1 MLCGK
6 KKRSKLWFKVYNH
19 YNLSIWAKLLL
30 ETDKVGRVTSDLW
43 GYSRKKS
50 CSKGTV
56 QGWHQQ
62 EFRSRWHETEDGVFS
77 STDKRGTSPEDPP
90 RSVHAHISLGVT
102 KPSRLCRVDAVNRL
116 QSRTCRSMDKLSTC
130 SDTRPAEVRGA
141 ELTHSSPPPH
151 RTKGGHFLLLPEPVV
166 CTHRPSQLT

>member
-1 MLCGK
+1 MLFVEK

-30 ETDKVGRVTSDLW
+30 ETDKVGRVTSALW

-102 KPSRLCRVDAVNRL
+102 KPSPDSAGWMLWTDCNHA
-116 QSRTCRSMDKLSTC
+116 
-130 SDTRPAEVRGA
+130 PAGRWI
-141 ELTHSSPPPH
+141 SSPHAVTLAQLRFGEQSWPIPP
-151 RTKGGHFLLLPEPVV
+151 RLPTEQRVV
-166 CTHRPSQLT
+166 IFCSSQNQLYAHTVHHN